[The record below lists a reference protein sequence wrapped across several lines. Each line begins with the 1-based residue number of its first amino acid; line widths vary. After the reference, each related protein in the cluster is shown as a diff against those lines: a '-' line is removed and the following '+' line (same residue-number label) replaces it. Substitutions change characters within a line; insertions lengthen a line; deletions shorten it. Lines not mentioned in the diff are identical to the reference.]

1 MKNII
6 KIFSLFALLGLLVTS
21 CSKDEVDVE
30 GLTDF
35 APGIVSISPSN
46 NSKIV
51 VGNFDIKVIV
61 ADGES
66 SPLAEISLTLS
77 DDMDNEIISETQA
90 LSGTR
95 DSLVLEGS
103 SFNAELLGAGSY
115 AMQITVTDTDGQS
128 TNRSTT
134 FEISLLPFAAN
145 HDEMYIAGAFNGWG
159 ADEMELVAD
168 HVWEI
173 RGVDLQGEPW
183 KVKNCFDWCDEDWGD
198 GQCDGIM
205 ESNLSPDGNANTDCG
220 FSGEVVVRFNDET
233 LEYEVRPLVTFETN
247 LSGLYLLGSFNNFN
261 GDEYPFS
268 LVDDNTW
275 VLEEARFEGGEK
287 FKFAEMPNFMGKNYG
302 DGDGDGVME
311 EFGEN
316 TMFMGDPGFYRITF
330 NEKTLEYSMEF
341 LRGLVPAEL
350 YLVGALDVHGAWG
363 PDGAIPFNKVSDNA
377 FEIFSPLEAGQGF
390 KFLPTNSGFD
400 GDWGI
405 DPENPGFII
414 QEGEEN
420 ATVEESGFYLI
431 RIDFAD
437 KSITYTKTEWGVI
450 GDGTPTGWDGDT
462 DMTQTG
468 DFEFSVTLDLTANFI
483 KFRANDMW
491 NIDFGDNGADGTL
504 ERGGENIA
512 VPEAGNY
519 DITMRLHPVDGYT
532 YSLELN

>member
-1 MKNII
+1 
-6 KIFSLFALLGLLVTS
+6 
-21 CSKDEVDVE
+21 
-30 GLTDF
+30 
-35 APGIVSISPSN
+35 
-46 NSKIV
+46 
-51 VGNFDIKVIV
+51 
-61 ADGES
+61 
-66 SPLAEISLTLS
+66 
-77 DDMDNEIISETQA
+77 
-90 LSGTR
+90 
-95 DSLVLEGS
+95 
-103 SFNAELLGAGSY
+103 
-115 AMQITVTDTDGQS
+115 
-128 TNRSTT
+128 
-134 FEISLLPFAAN
+134 
-145 HDEMYIAGAFNGWG
+145 
-159 ADEMELVAD
+159 
-168 HVWEI
+168 
-173 RGVDLQGEPW
+173 
-183 KVKNCFDWCDEDWGD
+183 
-198 GQCDGIM
+198 
-205 ESNLSPDGNANTDCG
+205 
-220 FSGEVVVRFNDET
+220 
-233 LEYEVRPLVTFETN
+233 VRPLVTFETN

-390 KFLPTNSGFD
+390 KFLPTNSSFD
-400 GDWGI
+400 DDWGI
-405 DPENPGFII
+405 DPDNPGFII

-437 KSITYTKTEWGVI
+437 KSVTFTKTEWGVI
-450 GDGTPTGWDGDT
+450 GDATPTGWDGDT
-462 DMTQTG
+462 DMTKTG

-519 DITMRLHPVDGYT
+519 DVTMRLHPVDGYT